1 MASEKVS
8 ALAVVTK
15 TALSLAFISSLV
27 SIAITVGFGK
37 ATGPKNVPVS
47 ATIGPANEEGQNAQT
62 PDDPLSPDAPIPK
75 KKRGSNRPMDYS
87 KIILPSFSL
96 ETKAEKTSAQIG
108 EKLKVEV
115 IITNTSDKEDML
127 YDGFNHVP
135 EFELEVHDEAG
146 RELALVPGSV
156 DVVGGSSYSAKLHPG
171 ESLHRFARLD
181 KEFKLDKP
189 GNYFVQAT
197 RGVSKTNLRRSNTI
211 TITIIP

>member
-1 MASEKVS
+1 MGIMSKSVLLLAILALFS
-8 ALAVVTK
+8 APAVVV
-15 TALSLAFISSLV
+15 AGGQDAQIQ
-27 SIAITVGFGK
+27 
-37 ATGPKNVPVS
+37 NV
-47 ATIGPANEEGQNAQT
+47 QT
-62 PDDPLSPDAPIPK
+62 PDDPLSPDAPRLR

-87 KIILPSFSL
+87 KITLPSFSL
-96 ETKAEKTSAQIG
+96 ETKAEKTTTEIG

-127 YDGFNHVP
+127 YDGFNHAP
-135 EFELEVHDEAG
+135 EFQLEVHDEAG
-146 RELALVPGSV
+146 RELALIPGSV
-156 DVVGGSSYSAKLHPG
+156 HEVDGSSYGALLHPG
-171 ESLHRFARLD
+171 EALHRFARLD